1 MDFDLRQALTE
12 VSAQRREQAL
22 RYRHERDQRLS
33 VAAYRLL
40 QHALQTEYGIQQ
52 PPVLA
57 YGTNGKPM
65 LAEWPYIHFS
75 LSHCREAAACVVS
88 DNPVGIDIE
97 SIDHY
102 DEAVAAQ
109 ERASTNSLAAT
120 LERTSSSCWPRVNNT
135 TSIPFCCPIVCA
147 RCAGR
152 RISTTP
158 INMTED
164 RKLPHP
170 LVSLIPVAILI
181 GLLAVVIALFGSD
194 ALSGGSQIA
203 LLFGLAV
210 CVLISMTCYHTP
222 WKAFERQMTK
232 TLGDVSVTLLILLTV
247 GMLSGSWMVSG
258 VVPTLIYYGVQ
269 ILSPKLFLVSAC
281 IICSLVSLLS
291 GSSWT
296 TIATIGVALLGI
308 GQALGVSE
316 AWTAGAIISGAYF
329 GDKMSPLS
337 DTTILASSSVRV
349 DIFDH
354 IRYMVL
360 TTAPSILITLVIF
373 LVTGL
378 VMNSEGALHIEQ
390 YTDGLAGT
398 YNISLWTLL
407 VPLVTGILIA
417 RRVPSLMV
425 LFISSILAGVTAV
438 IFQPHILSQIA
449 DDASLGNVAA
459 IVKGL
464 AITFYGS
471 TSVQTGYDALND
483 LVSTGGMAGML
494 NTIWLI
500 ICAMCYGSAMVASGM
515 IESITGVIVRW
526 VRSRV
531 ALVSSTVGTGLFLNL
546 TTGDQFISIVLTAD
560 MFRNVYDR
568 EGYEGRLLS
577 RTTEDAA
584 TVTSVLVPWNTCGMT
599 QATVLGVPT
608 LTYLPYCFVNI
619 ISPLMTI
626 LVAAIGWKIP
636 RRKPA
641 EEELTVKS

>member
-1 MDFDLRQALTE
+1 
-12 VSAQRREQAL
+12 
-22 RYRHERDQRLS
+22 
-33 VAAYRLL
+33 
-40 QHALQTEYGIQQ
+40 
-52 PPVLA
+52 
-57 YGTNGKPM
+57 
-65 LAEWPYIHFS
+65 
-75 LSHCREAAACVVS
+75 
-88 DNPVGIDIE
+88 
-97 SIDHY
+97 
-102 DEAVAAQ
+102 
-109 ERASTNSLAAT
+109 
-120 LERTSSSCWPRVNNT
+120 
-135 TSIPFCCPIVCA
+135 
-147 RCAGR
+147 
-152 RISTTP
+152 
-158 INMTED
+158 MTED

-181 GLLAVVIALFGSD
+181 GLLAIVIALFGSD

-500 ICAMCYGSAMVASGM
+500 LCAMCYGSAMVASGM
-515 IESITGVIVRW
+515 IESITTVIVRW
-526 VRSRV
+526 VRTRV

-608 LTYLPYCFVNI
+608 LTYLPYCFFNL

-626 LVAAIGWKIP
+626 LVAALGWKIP
-636 RRKPA
+636 RRKQ
-641 EEELTVKS
+641 EINTEV